1 MKCLK
6 TISGCQQYVVKVA
19 DTSTYTRKFC
29 GYLCVST
36 RTRSRKFEV
45 FRNELQGRLHYNI
58 RRRRVADHFFR
69 IHQFLH
75 IRPPLSMARNIPFL
89 AGLGL
94 ASVIGCYVIF
104 PKPVVAVYSKLS
116 GKEMSKPEKW
126 SQRASLVAKQVTNPV
141 AEVQFYRNIGLFGAA
156 VYLIA
161 TQGHQMTVA

>member
-1 MKCLK
+1 MGVNNTSSKLRIRVR
-6 TISGCQQYVVKVA
+6 TQENFA
-19 DTSTYTRKFC
+19 DT
-29 GYLCVST
+29 CVSLPVLDLESSKYFVMNY
-36 RTRSRKFEV
+36 RVGYIIISD
-45 FRNELQGRLHYNI
+45 
-58 RRRRVADHFFR
+58 VADHFFR